1 MRSQSDHFG
10 DAFFDRRENASR
22 LPPNS
27 KPFFGASDLI
37 QLLIVLTAAC
47 VLTRWSPPPQAL
59 RAVRSFKV

>member
-1 MRSQSDHFG
+1 MRSQSNHFG

-47 VLTRWSPPPQAL
+47 VTWWSPPPQAL